1 VRAAPG
7 ALTLR
12 LLMQALERGLNQTRG
27 SGAVTSREGDPTVSD
42 INIDAEQLTFSG
54 SQVSG
59 QAEDLATGF
68 VAADN
73 RMEAAQYGWAGTSAT
88 ALSARAA
95 RWLPVSRTLV
105 GKVGDHGFALQ
116 DAAVQ
121 HVAAEA
127 ERAKALADVAARAAA
142 VSARG

>member
-1 VRAAPG
+1 
-7 ALTLR
+7 
-12 LLMQALERGLNQTRG
+12 
-27 SGAVTSREGDPTVSD
+27 VSD
-42 INIDAEQLTFSG
+42 ININVEQLTSSG

-95 RWLPVSRTLV
+95 RWLPASRALV
-105 GKVGDHGFALQ
+105 AKVGDHGFALQ

-121 HVAAEA
+121 HAAAEA